1 MPAIL
6 IDEGGGGVCYWMG
19 GVSNR
24 MGVDF
29 KAPAASCQAL
39 YRKKNCVIYCNRVLS
54 ARTLEIGSPALR
66 T

>member
-39 YRKKNCVIYCNRVLS
+39 YRKKI
-54 ARTLEIGSPALR
+54 A
-66 T
+66 